1 MSMSLPFIRTCSV
14 TLLAGTALA
23 SVAAHAAPSSHTSQA
38 SSPAPS
44 GSRPASGP
52 GKTAASAS
60 PAVKNPPHDTT
71 AAGRVEEVSVSGSG
85 RSARTRSPGG
95 GLMRV
100 KTAAKAVQTVTRDFI
115 AKQMPSAN
123 VQQLIAML
131 PSVNVSQQDAAG
143 LYSGQVN
150 VRGFDQSEVGWTL
163 DGAPLNDIGGG
174 QFYANEVLE
183 SEDLENISLQPG
195 SVDIH
200 SPVVNAS
207 AGLTSMTMTN
217 PTTKAGGLLDASF
230 GSFDTFREF
239 LRLNS
244 GYIGNSG
251 IRAMFA
257 FSHTKGNQWRG
268 PGQAEKFHYDF
279 KAVKDFKNGSH
290 TGLTVS
296 YNDQIND
303 SYLNPSLPNYLKS
316 GYSNNY
322 AADYT
327 GVSSGANYYR
337 LHVNPFRNVVA
348 VLPTHIVVS
357 PKITIDDSL
366 YFWHGIGNG
375 TGAGLVNASTGLGN
389 QSVALDLNGA
399 SRALALTPSNQ
410 EQFRTG
416 NTLSLH
422 YKPDRHH
429 DLSIGWWYEY
439 SNELQ
444 FSPYGR
450 VNQATGEP
458 ANIWGTSSILQT
470 TSGQDYNVRNFLTLT
485 QVNMLFIGDEMKY
498 FDDRLKITLGFKEA
512 MVTRRTYNYT
522 PGTTYNRNLH
532 SAEPL
537 PQVGLSWNFDRKNQ
551 IFVSGSTNFKMPS
564 NTSLVDYYGTAKTQ
578 TQRGGASN
586 PEYTIEEELGYRYN
600 GDVIIGSVS
609 FFNYNLSNRQQSLN
623 YYLGGTA
630 NGASYSQT
638 VNAGGQTT
646 RGVDVQLGTRPIWHH
661 LRPYVTFEYLHSTI
675 DNNIAATTTSGTSD
689 FLRTKGKTAI
699 RSPHEMA
706 GIGIDYDDG
715 SFWFSGQIKY
725 VGKQYATFMNDN
737 AIPQYITNN
746 IGMGYRFHNVGF
758 MKSPQIQLN
767 MQNLTGAKFRSGVYG
782 FTTNAHATKG
792 VFGGTIAG
800 SAPSYYLQV
809 PFSAMVTVSTGF

>member
-1 MSMSLPFIRTCSV
+1 MSLPFIRTCYV

-23 SVAAHAAPSSHTSQA
+23 SVAAHAASSGHTSHA
-38 SSPAPS
+38 PSPAAPSGSSPAPAR
-44 GSRPASGP
+44 GA
-52 GKTAASAS
+52 GKTAASAA
-60 PAVKNPPHDTT
+60 PAVKSPPHDMT
-71 AAGRVEEVSVSGSG
+71 ASGRIEEVNVSG
-85 RSARTRSPGG
+85 RSTRTRSPGG

-100 KTAAKAVQTVTRDFI
+100 ETAAKAIQTVTRDFI

-131 PSVNVSQQDAAG
+131 PSVNVAQQDPAG

-183 SEDLENISLQPG
+183 SEDLENVSLQPG
-195 SVDIH
+195 SVDIN

-217 PTTKAGGLLDASF
+217 PTTRAGGLLDVSF

-257 FSHTKGNQWRG
+257 FSHTKANQYRG

-279 KAVKDFKNGSH
+279 KAVKDFNNGSH

-296 YNDQIND
+296 YNDQVND

-422 YKPDRHH
+422 YRPDRHH
-429 DLSIGWWYEY
+429 DLSMGWWYEY

-458 ANIWGTSSILQT
+458 SNIWGTSSILQT
-470 TSGQDYNVRNFLTLT
+470 TTGQDYKVRNFLTLT

-498 FDDRLKITLGFKEA
+498 FNDRLKIVLGFKEA
-512 MVTRRTYNYT
+512 MVTRRTYNYV

-564 NTSLVDYYGTAKTQ
+564 NTSLVDYYGTGKTKTQ
-578 TQRGGASN
+578 LGGSSN

-600 GDVIIGSVS
+600 GDVIVGSVS

-646 RGVDVQLGTRPIWHH
+646 RGVDVQLSTRPIWHH

-715 SFWFSGQIKY
+715 SFWFSGQVKY

-746 IGMGYRFHNVGF
+746 VGMGYRFHNAGF
-758 MKSPQIQLN
+758 LKSPQIQLN

-782 FTTNAHATKG
+782 FTTNASATKG

-800 SAPSYYLQV
+800 SSPSYYLQV
-809 PFSAMVTVSTGF
+809 PFSAMVTLSTGF

>member
-1 MSMSLPFIRTCSV
+1 MSLPFTRTCYV

-23 SVAAHAAPSSHTSQA
+23 STIAHAAPARHAHRAAASTVTSKSAQGTAKPAASLPVAAAQPRPHDVTASSQA
-38 SSPAPS
+38 
-44 GSRPASGP
+44 
-52 GKTAASAS
+52 
-60 PAVKNPPHDTT
+60 
-71 AAGRVEEVSVSGSG
+71 EEVNVSG

-100 KTAAKAVQTVTRDFI
+100 ETVPKAVQTITRDFI

-183 SEDLENISLQPG
+183 SEDLETVSLQPG
-195 SVDIH
+195 SVDIN

-217 PTTKAGGLLDASF
+217 PTTRAGGLMDVSF
-230 GSFDTFREF
+230 GSYDTFRQF

-268 PGQAEKFHYDF
+268 AGQAEKFHYDF
-279 KAVKDFKNGSH
+279 KAVKDFDNGSH

-296 YNDQIND
+296 YNDQVND
-303 SYLNPSLPNYLKS
+303 SYLNPSLTQYLKS

-322 AADYT
+322 AANYA
-327 GVSSGANYYR
+327 GATSAGAAYYK

-348 VLPTHIVVS
+348 ALPTHIVIS
-357 PKITIDDSL
+357 PKISIDDSL

-375 TGAGLVNASTGLGN
+375 TGAGLVNSSTGLGN
-389 QSVALDLNGA
+389 QAVTVDLNGA
-399 SRALALTPSNQ
+399 TSALALTPSNQ

-422 YKPDRHH
+422 YKPDRHN
-429 DLSIGWWYEY
+429 DLSLGWWYEY
-439 SNELQ
+439 SNLLQ
-444 FSPYGR
+444 YSPYGQ
-450 VNQATGEP
+450 VNQATGQP
-458 ANIWGTSSILQT
+458 YNIWGTGNVIK
-470 TSGQDYNVRNFLTLT
+470 TSTGQDYNVRNFLTLT

-498 FDDRLKITLGFKEA
+498 FNDRLHVTLGFKEA
-512 MVTRRTYNYT
+512 MVTRRTYDYT

-532 SAEPL
+532 NAEPL
-537 PQVGLSWNFDRKNQ
+537 PQVGAAWNFDHKNQ
-551 IFVSGSTNFKMPS
+551 IYISGSTNFRMPA
-564 NTSLVDYYGTAKTQ
+564 NTSLVDYYGTAKKQ
-578 TQRGGASN
+578 TQIGGASN

-600 GDVIIGSVS
+600 GDVIVGSVS

-623 YYLGGTA
+623 YYL

-646 RGVDVQLGTRPIWHH
+646 RGVDVQLSTRPIWHH

-675 DNNIAATTTSGTSD
+675 DNNIKAATTTGTTD
-689 FLRTKGKTAI
+689 YLPTKGKTAI

-725 VGKQYATFMNDN
+725 VGKQYATFTNDSS
-737 AIPQYITNN
+737 IPQYITNN
-746 IGMGYRFHNVGF
+746 VGLGYRFHNAGF
-758 MKSPQIQLN
+758 LKSPQIQLN

-782 FTTNAHATKG
+782 FTTNANATKG
-792 VFGGTIAG
+792 IYGGTIAG
-800 SAPSYYLQV
+800 SAPTYYLQV
-809 PFSAMVTVSTGF
+809 PFSAMVTLSTGF